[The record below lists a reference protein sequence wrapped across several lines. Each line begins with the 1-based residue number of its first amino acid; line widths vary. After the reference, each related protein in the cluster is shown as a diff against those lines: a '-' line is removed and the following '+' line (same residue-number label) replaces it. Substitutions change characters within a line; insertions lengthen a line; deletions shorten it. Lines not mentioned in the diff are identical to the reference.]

1 MARPRAAKIYAS
13 TIDKHG
19 TAKSTGSMQSS
30 TTNNNAEFNGT
41 SMPTS
46 VSAVGSG
53 YGSVSQTNR
62 NQLSP
67 SLSSH
72 GPGAAA
78 MIHKQKGGVKALP
91 PGVPVGTTFLDGI
104 HEQGAYSWEPGRASL
119 EQDRHRQQEREISGG
134 GRRQ

>member
-13 TIDKHG
+13 TIDEHG

-53 YGSVSQTNR
+53 YVSVSQTNR

-72 GPGAAA
+72 GP
-78 MIHKQKGGVKALP
+78 KGGVKALP
-91 PGVPVGTTFLDGI
+91 PGVPVGTNFLDGI
-104 HEQGAYSWEPGRASL
+104 HEQGVYSWEPGRAPL